1 MQRGIG
7 LSASAF
13 AGLVLVGA
21 TGSTVPAQAISISV
35 ELESLGARE
44 PIFFAGDRTEGIP
57 LEAVLR
63 RSDSAEYVSFV
74 YGDCVPENDAGCAPP
89 IEIQVWPACRRHL
102 ALYDSSYG
110 PDVDRVTVRGVPA
123 AVLDGGTRLELQTGR
138 STIVVFAD
146 SRQRLARIAK
156 DLRALDARIASGV
169 PLPAPAPGAV
179 EGQLAC

>member
-7 LSASAF
+7 LCASAF

-21 TGSTVPAQAISISV
+21 TGGAAAARAISF
-35 ELESLGARE
+35 ELRSLRALD

-57 LEAVLR
+57 LETVLR

-74 YGDCVPENDAGCAPP
+74 YGDCVPEGDAGCAPP
-89 IEIQVWPACRRHL
+89 IEIQVWPACRRYL

-110 PDVDRVTVRGVPA
+110 PDLDRVTVRGVPA

-146 SRQRLARIAK
+146 SSQRLSRIAK
-156 DLRALDARIASGV
+156 SLRSLDARTAPGV
-169 PLPAPAPGAV
+169 PLPPPAPGAAD
-179 EGQLAC
+179 GQLAC

>member
-7 LSASAF
+7 LCASAF

-21 TGSTVPAQAISISV
+21 AGSTVPARAISF
-35 ELESLGARE
+35 ELESLRARD

-110 PDVDRVTVRGVPA
+110 PDLDRMTVRGVPA

-146 SRQRLARIAK
+146 SRQRLSRIAT
-156 DLRALDARIASGV
+156 DLRSLEARTASGV

-179 EGQLAC
+179 DGLLAC